1 MSATASPR
9 PHTRW
14 RFAVLFGIAGAL
26 IVGIVV
32 LAFVWPA
39 ATAKA
44 RDLPVGIAG
53 PPAQVDQLESAL
65 AKQSTRPFD
74 LVAVDSRADAVRAI
88 RERRLY
94 GAVLLGDS
102 PEVLTSSAASTVSN
116 QALRG
121 VAATLQA
128 RVAAGVEQGLAG
140 KLEQSGAA
148 IGGLQKQVAGLQ
160 KQIAGLQRALSTGN
174 RSDLPAGGT
183 PSTSA
188 GGASSAPA
196 SGAPSTSAGGAP
208 STPAGGAAS
217 AATPPTVRVTDVVAL
232 ASTDPTGSGLAAAG
246 FPLVL
251 GGMLGGV
258 LVSLLVVGVVRRVV
272 ALLVYGAAAGTVVVL
287 VLQTWLEVLQRDFLL
302 NTAAF
307 GLAMA
312 ATAALVVGFN
322 SLLGQPGIA
331 IGAIISLL
339 VGNPISG
346 ATLPYQFI
354 AGPWGEVGQYFVP
367 GAASSLIR
375 SLSYFPD
382 ADTGAQWLTLGAWTL
397 GGLLLTVVGHF
408 RSAAPIPLPAREL
421 QPATA

>member
-53 PPAQVDQLESAL
+53 PTAQVDQLESAL

-174 RSDLPAGGT
+174 RSDLPA
-183 PSTSA
+183 SSASA

-208 STPAGGAAS
+208 STSAGGASS

-421 QPATA
+421 QPVTA